1 MRLIDANLL
10 MTEFA
15 SFVKDS
21 NNSDFAKAP
30 TWNDAVALLESAPTI
45 DTVKHGQNISEK
57 STKKEETT
65 KKESIIDHKFLEK
78 FECIMKK
85 DISMRE
91 KAAELVDKVIVHGP
105 ALIVFWMDG
114 GKTVVKCTNEEF
126 DLEKGIAMAFI
137 KRMFG
142 NKGNYNAF
150 LKFIINFWT
159 Y

>member
-1 MRLIDANLL
+1 MMPI
-10 MTEFA
+10 TT
-15 SFVKDS
+15 
-21 NNSDFAKAP
+21 NNSCNSGYITTSAWSATDAYNDFIKMYS
-30 TWNDAVALLESAPTI
+30 ESESI
-45 DTVKHGQNISEK
+45 
-57 STKKEETT
+57 KKEETT

-137 KRMFG
+137 KRIFG

>member
-1 MRLIDANLL
+1 MPI
-10 MTEFA
+10 TT
-15 SFVKDS
+15 
-21 NNSDFAKAP
+21 NNSYNSEYITTSATILSNGVP
-30 TWNDAVALLESAPTI
+30 QMLTMYLES
-45 DTVKHGQNISEK
+45 E

-91 KAAELVDKVIVHGP
+91 KAAELVDKVIVHEP